1 MPAPQLIPARPGTV
15 SPTPQSRGRERSL
28 PPDLVREAA
37 QRIGILS
44 LLGAVLWTLGTI
56 LGHITLRAQR
66 GPTDTT
72 WLTFVMPLDAIA
84 VFGIGGSL
92 GMWLYTRKAANIRR
106 SLDLG
111 LAYLIAISFG
121 LGLMFHVGLI
131 FYADR
136 MAEARSVVPQISWIG
151 AVVLI
156 FAAIVPTPPRKLV
169 IVAG

>member
-1 MPAPQLIPARPGTV
+1 M
-15 SPTPQSRGRERSL
+15 
-28 PPDLVREAA
+28 
-37 QRIGILS
+37 
-44 LLGAVLWTLGTI
+44 LWTLGTI

-66 GPTDTT
+66 GPADNT

-136 MAEARSVVPQISWIG
+136 MAEALSKVAMYLEAGVRLVWLVDPDGMTITVFRPDRAPNTLGEGDTLDGGDVIPGFSVEG
-151 AVVLI
+151 AEI
-156 FAAIVPTPPRKLV
+156 FAED
-169 IVAG
+169 